1 MNHIFIVFPL
11 WHPGSWRMYHLK
23 QHILGGVPRE
33 GRVGPKEEKVA
44 PWGNK
49 TSLSEGHDLGCPT
62 CLFHSL
68 LGSRGPTEHIVL
80 QARPILWMKRKA
92 TKIPVSN
99 TSKLGR
105 ERGRKG
111 IEGQRFSMV
120 SFLSVV
126 LRVKI
131 LCVPFPW
138 DFKDR
143 DHNLM

>member
-1 MNHIFIVFPL
+1 VGLLEHSP
-11 WHPGSWRMYHLK
+11 HP
-23 QHILGGVPRE
+23 QD
-33 GRVGPKEEKVA
+33 A
-44 PWGNK
+44 
-49 TSLSEGHDLGCPT
+49 
-62 CLFHSL
+62 
-68 LGSRGPTEHIVL
+68 
-80 QARPILWMKRKA
+80 KRTF
-92 TKIPVSN
+92 TK
-99 TSKLGR
+99 G
-105 ERGRKG
+105 KG